1 MIHAAV
7 RTADIAPEIIMTE
20 RDHARLDN
28 LLREHASIRSWKAVV
43 FLTGEMKRAR
53 IIADDEIDETV
64 VTLHTRVAFLDDYS
78 DEPTIV
84 TLTLPGER
92 GLYVDAISVLTPPG
106 AALLGLSEGQSIT
119 YAAPDGGVKT
129 ITVTKVLF
137 QPQAVRTRTVRSLR
151 GFSSTSNNLDA
162 PGEGG
167 HRASGPTDIRGKS
180 DCLRA
185 GRDAIATGG
194 SGRFSSF

>member
-7 RTADIAPEIIMTE
+7 RTADIAPAIIMTE
-20 RDHARLDN
+20 RDHARLEN

-43 FLTGEMKRAR
+43 FLIGEMKRAR

-64 VTLHTRVAFLDDYS
+64 VTIHARVAFLDDYG

-92 GLYVDAISVLTPPG
+92 DLYVDAISVLTPPG

-129 ITVTKVLF
+129 ITITKVLF
-137 QPQAVRTRTVRSLR
+137 QPQAVRTRAVRGLR
-151 GFSSTSNNLDA
+151 GLSATLNNLDA
-162 PGEGG
+162 LSERGN
-167 HRASGPTDIRGKS
+167 GPRGPMDIRGKS

-185 GRDAIATGG
+185 GRDVIKTDG
-194 SGRFSSF
+194 SGRLSSF